1 MKDRMINY
9 FKDKENLKRAAIFL
23 ISFAFVFSVL
33 ATSLITKK
41 YNLKEGDIAKADIK
55 ATREVQ
61 DETITNE
68 RRKLAIDSV
77 PLQFNKKTEV
87 KTEVVREVNDFFS
100 VIQEIKGST
109 GEDSAKLSSLKKRT
123 KLNFS
128 DEDFLYA
135 LNLSRDEAESTK
147 EFLTITLE
155 GLYDGNTISDN
166 TQQSNQDDI
175 KRAQEFIIIQV
186 NNSKLSKASKEVAT
200 ALGYAEIKPNFYYD
214 KDKTEELKVEASKKV
229 DPVMIKKDQTIVKEG
244 EPVTKD
250 QIKIL
255 ETLGIINSNNSYSGF
270 LYLSMGVM
278 VVFVLALLWYYLYK
292 FYRDIFLDTKKLIM
306 INLLNCAAVLI
317 ARTVSMASPFLI
329 PMAFIPMIF
338 TLTVN
343 YKVSLFSNILN
354 CILISCAVNYN
365 IEITLL
371 AVANASVGAIILKKM
386 NQRNDILFATT
397 YIAITNV
404 ILTFSIGFMIS
415 SNIMDVA
422 NNALFAFVA
431 SILSGIL
438 TIGFLPFF
446 ESVFEVLTTIK
457 LLELSNPNNPLLKR
471 LLMEAPGT
479 YHHSIIVGNLSET
492 AAEAV
497 GGDVI
502 FVRTASCYHDVG
514 KLKRPYFFKENQ
526 LENDNPHSR
535 ITPSLS
541 TLIILSHI
549 KDGAEIA
556 REYKIPKRIID
567 IIEQHHGTS
576 LVKYFYLTVKNK
588 TTNPEIINEADFR
601 YKGPIPDTREAGII
615 MLADAAEAA
624 VRSIIDPDR
633 NKIEAKVNDI
643 IKSRLEDGQLD
654 NCDLTL
660 KDIDKIKKSF
670 LKVFNGIYHSRIEYP
685 ADKWGK

>member
-1 MKDRMINY
+1 MRDRFINY
-9 FKDKENLKRAAIFL
+9 FKDKENLKRSAIFL

-68 RRKLAIDSV
+68 RRKMAADSV

-87 KTEVVREVNDFFS
+87 KAQVVKDVNDFFT
-100 VIQEIKGST
+100 ILQETKGST
-109 GEDSAKLSSLKKRT
+109 LDDASKLSSLKKRIP
-123 KLNFS
+123 LNFS
-128 DEDFLYA
+128 DEDFNYA
-135 LNLSRDEAESTK
+135 LNLSKDEALNTK
-147 EFLTITLE
+147 EFLIITLE
-155 GLYDGNTISDN
+155 ALYDSNTISDN

-175 KRAQEFIIIQV
+175 KRAQEFILIQV
-186 NNSKLSKASKEVAT
+186 NNSKLSKASKEVAS

-214 KDKTEELKVEASKKV
+214 KEKTEELKVEASKKV

-255 ETLGIINSNNSYSGF
+255 ETLGVINSNNSYPGF

-292 FYRDIFLDTKKLIM
+292 FYRGIFFDTKKLIM

-317 ARTVSMASPFLI
+317 ARTVSIASPFLI

-354 CILISCAVNYN
+354 VILISCAVNYN

-386 NQRNDILFATT
+386 NQRNDIMSATS

-415 SNIMDVA
+415 SNIIDVA

-431 SILSGIL
+431 SVLSGIL

-549 KDGAEIA
+549 RDGAEIA
-556 REYKIPKRIID
+556 REYKIPERIID
-567 IIEQHHGTS
+567 VIEQHHGTS
-576 LVKYFYLTVKNK
+576 LVKYFYLTVKNQSP
-588 TTNPEIINEADFR
+588 NPDLVNEADFR
-601 YKGPIPDTREAGII
+601 YKGPIPDTRESGII

-633 NKIEAKVNDI
+633 NKIEAKVNEI

-660 KDIDKIKKSF
+660 KDIDKIKKAF

-685 ADKWGK
+685 MDKWEK